1 MVRTIW
7 SRARRGKSLAAR
19 LRRLAVLVLALGLGL
34 TLGPVACFRVIDP
47 PTSAFMLRDGFSRLW
62 AGKGWVSYQWA
73 DLDEISPTLPLA
85 VVASEDQL
93 FPEHDG
99 FDVVA
104 IEKAMKER
112 RRGGPRGAST
122 ISQQVAKNLF
132 LWPRRSWLRKG
143 LEVYFT
149 VAIEALWPKRRI
161 LEVYVN
167 VAEFGDGLYG
177 ADRAAQR
184 YFRVPPRRL
193 TSQQAALLAAVL
205 PSPRRMHADR
215 PGPYTQERARWIE
228 GQMRQLGGGYLAGL

>member
-7 SRARRGKSLAAR
+7 SHVRKGRTLGAR
-19 LRRLAVLVLALGLGL
+19 LRRLGILVLALGLAL
-34 TLGPVACFRVIDP
+34 TLGPVACFRVVDP
-47 PTSAFMLRDGFSRLW
+47 PTSAFMLRDGFSRLR
-62 AGKGWVSYQWA
+62 AGKKWVTYQWA
-73 DLDEISPTLPLA
+73 DLDQIAPALPLA
-85 VVASEDQL
+85 VVASEDQR
-93 FPEHDG
+93 FPQHDG
-99 FDVVA
+99 FDVAA

-177 ADRAAQR
+177 ADRAAAR
-184 YFRVPPRRL
+184 YFGVPPRRL
-193 TSQQAALLAAVL
+193 TAHQAALLAAVL
-205 PSPRRMHADR
+205 PSPRRMRADR
-215 PGPYTQERARWIE
+215 PGPYTEERARWIE
-228 GQMRQLGGGYLAGL
+228 GQMRQLGSAYLAGL